1 MNEAEQ
7 DIIFP
12 ERASTRVDVSI
23 PDDVLATL
31 HDVAAHRD
39 MSLEALL
46 RLYIGSGLRGDLAR
60 FYQDDLVLAVERV
73 LETEGMPEEQVGR
86 VIREIRDQVKEKSA
100 RSRRAS

>member
-12 ERASTRVDVSI
+12 ERASTPVDVSI

-31 HDVAAHRD
+31 HDVAARRD

-100 RSRRAS
+100 RSRPNP